1 MKRVVLSLFLSFA
14 ALAAAPP
21 APPLGPP
28 QTPQA
33 VPGMPGAL
41 RFLHPL
47 GDAFLLRPGKC
58 SPTCPL
64 VVVSHSRG
72 LSAEQSL
79 TRPHLRSL
87 FRRLTGAGYAVLVSN
102 DAGPTTWGAPQALT
116 YLADMRWRAI
126 RTFAFSGR
134 TYNFGY
140 SMGGLPAL
148 LTAYL
153 PVYPVSGVI
162 LLDAQVSLLDVWKG
176 SNLKFREDVRV
187 AHGISP
193 QAALPPRRDPL
204 TFNGPEVAQVPLL
217 VAGSAEDQA
226 VPFKQ
231 NGEAIFKRNAS
242 RESRLV
248 RLTGPH
254 LGGSHYGDAFVNPM
268 LAFLNRLEQ
277 KD

>member
-1 MKRVVLSLFLSFA
+1 MKRVVLSLLLSFA

-33 VPGMPGAL
+33 VPGIARAL
-41 RFLHPL
+41 RFPHPL
-47 GDAFLLRPGKC
+47 GDAFLLRPVKC
-58 SPTCPL
+58 APACPL

-72 LSAEQSL
+72 LTAEQSL
-79 TRPHLRSL
+79 TRPHLRSV
-87 FRRLTGAGYAVLVSN
+87 FSRLTAAGYSVLVSN

-126 RTFAFSGR
+126 RTFPFNGR
-134 TYNFGY
+134 SYTMGY

-148 LTAYL
+148 LAAYM
-153 PVYPVSGVI
+153 PVFPVSGVI

-176 SNLKFREDVRV
+176 SNPKFQEDVRV

-204 TFNGPEVAQVPLL
+204 SFLGPEAARVPLL

-226 VPFKQ
+226 VPLSR
-231 NGEAIFKRNAS
+231 NGAALFARS
-242 RESRLV
+242 TSPESRLV
-248 RLTGPH
+248 RLSGPH
-254 LGGSHYGDAFVNPM
+254 LGGSHYGDAFVKPM